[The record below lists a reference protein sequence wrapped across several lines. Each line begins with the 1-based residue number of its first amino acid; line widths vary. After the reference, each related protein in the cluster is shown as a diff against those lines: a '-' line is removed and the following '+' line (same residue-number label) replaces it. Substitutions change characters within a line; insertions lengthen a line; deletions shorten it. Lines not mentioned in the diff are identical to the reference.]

1 MAWIGAV
8 LIGIAL
14 GLFGSGGS
22 IVTVPVLVYLVGQP
36 EKVAIAGSLAIVG
49 AVAGLGALSYL
60 RRGMID
66 WRSVL
71 WFGVP
76 GILGTVGGAWL
87 AEFVS
92 GRFQLAVFALVMLVA
107 AYGMLRKRA
116 TTAAVKARARWKII
130 VDGIAVGA
138 LTGFVGVGG
147 GFLIIPALILLGGLN
162 PVIAVGTSLG
172 IIALKSLA
180 GFAKYLSVLDR
191 LDMSVDWTIIGIFI
205 LLGGVGSVF
214 GGWLGRRLPAEV
226 FRKAFAALLLIVAA
240 VILVDASGLMSSLS
254 LTGAEQ

>member
-8 LIGIAL
+8 LIGLAL

-36 EKVAIAGSLAIVG
+36 EKIAIAGSLAIVG
-49 AVAGLGALSYL
+49 AVAGLGALSYI
-60 RRGMID
+60 RRGLVD

-71 WFGVP
+71 WFGGP
-76 GILGTVGGAWL
+76 GILGTVAGAWL

-92 GRFQLAVFALVMLVA
+92 GRFQLAVFAVVMLVA
-107 AYGMLRKRA
+107 AVGMLRRRA
-116 TTAAVKARARWKII
+116 SAHTPKARARWKII
-130 VDGIAVGA
+130 VDGVAVGA

-162 PVIAVGTSLG
+162 PVIAVGTSLI

-180 GFAKYLSVLDR
+180 GFAKYLSVLER
-191 LDMSVDWTIIGIFI
+191 LDLSVDWSIIGIFI
-205 LLGGVGSVF
+205 VLGGLGSVF

-226 FRKAFAALLLIVAA
+226 FRKGFAALLLIVAA
-240 VILVDASGLMSSLS
+240 GILIDASGLISSLPT
-254 LTGAEQ
+254 TGAD

>member
-1 MAWIGAV
+1 MEWIGAI
-8 LIGIAL
+8 LIGVAL

-49 AVAGLGALSYL
+49 AVAALGAISYL
-60 RRGMID
+60 RRGLID

-76 GILGTVGGAWL
+76 GIFGTVGGAWL

-92 GRFQLAVFALVMLVA
+92 GRFQLAVFALVMVVA
-107 AYGMLRKRA
+107 AYGMLRKSTSLA
-116 TTAAVKARARWKII
+116 TPKARARWKII
-130 VDGIAVGA
+130 VDGLAVGA

-162 PVIAVGTSLG
+162 PVVAVGTSLV

-180 GFAKYLSVLDR
+180 GFAKYLSVLER
-191 LDMSVDWTIIGIFI
+191 LDMSVDWTIIGVFI
-205 LLGGVGSVF
+205 LLGGLGSIF
-214 GGWLGRRLPAEV
+214 GGWLGRRLPADL
-226 FRKAFAALLLIVAA
+226 FRKAFAALLLVVAA
-240 VILVDASGLMSSLS
+240 VILIDASGLLSSFS

>member
-1 MAWIGAV
+1 MIG
-8 LIGIAL
+8 LAL

-36 EKVAIAGSLAIVG
+36 EKIAIAGSLAIVG
-49 AVAGLGALSYL
+49 AVAGLGALSYI
-60 RRGMID
+60 RRGLVD

-71 WFGVP
+71 WFGGP
-76 GILGTVGGAWL
+76 GIAGTVAGAWL

-107 AYGMLRKRA
+107 AVGMLRQR
-116 TTAAVKARARWKII
+116 TAAHTPKARARWKIV

-162 PVIAVGTSLG
+162 PVIAVGTSLI

-180 GFAKYLSVLDR
+180 GFAKYLSVLER
-191 LDMSVDWTIIGIFI
+191 LDLSVDWSIIGIFI
-205 LLGGVGSVF
+205 VLGGLGSVV

-226 FRKAFAALLLIVAA
+226 FRKGFAALLLIVAA
-240 VILVDASGLMSSLS
+240 GILIDASGLISSPPLP
-254 LTGAEQ
+254 GAN